1 MKKMTKPIILVKN
14 ITSLSEARYCAGML
28 VDFISFEF
36 NPQSENHIESE
47 RFKEIKTWLS
57 GIKVLGSFSQGNID
71 DLIEICNQHQ
81 LDGVILDKN
90 QFFELSEEMNS
101 EVKIL
106 EIEDIELQYQD
117 FTKLNFLLLNN
128 SFENNQNIGA
138 YNIPVL
144 VGYEY
149 ENVKKEIKGISGFGF
164 LGSKEIQT
172 GINQYDD
179 LMDALDYIEEKY
191 N

>member
-1 MKKMTKPIILVKN
+1 MTKPIILVKN

-36 NPQSENHIESE
+36 NPESENYIESE

-71 DLIEICNQHQ
+71 DLIEICNQHKI
-81 LDGVILDKN
+81 DGVILDKI
-90 QFFELSEEMNS
+90 QYLSLTEGLNC

-106 EIEDIELQYQD
+106 ETQENEPQIQD
-117 FTKLNFLLLNN
+117 LKKLDFILLNN
-128 SFENNQNIGA
+128 SFENNQNIEA

-144 VGYEY
+144 VGYEF
-149 ENVKKEIKGISGFGF
+149 ENVKKDLAEIVGFGF

-172 GINQYDD
+172 GINQYDE